1 MLRRIL
7 QMVSFWFKNV
17 TSFALVMVKV
27 VNVVRDRPILV
38 CVYAWGRFV
47 YHAECFEWAVLYILD
62 ADIG

>member
-17 TSFALVMVKV
+17 NSVALVMVKV

-38 CVYAWGRFV
+38 CVYAWGRSV
-47 YHAECFEWAVLYILD
+47 YYAVCFEWAVLCLLD
-62 ADIG
+62 SDIG